1 MRCPLPRSL
10 FAPIESGDRA
20 MYGEGNTGMV
30 DLESAWARFWSQ
42 GTWWKALLLVAVYW
56 GVYQLIGLGVGSVF
70 HAFVDPA
77 NPLSNPASI
86 FFSLALPILLAGL
99 CLVLFAWSVGWLGE
113 LFARQPVRGQGW
125 MWLAV
130 VLVLIPII
138 LRLVGTNWSAY
149 SVGVVLALLFV
160 GLCVGFAEELLT
172 RGLVVSML
180 RKGGHGERLVLIVS
194 ALLFALLHV
203 GNAVTGQAFATV
215 AITVVYTFGFGAMMY
230 LSLRITGRLVWVILL
245 HAATDPITILAT
257 GGIDAHS
264 ETGSTS
270 SLITFA
276 GLFNIVYIL
285 LALVAIFL
293 VKNRAEAR
301 AK

>member
-1 MRCPLPRSL
+1 MGTLL
-10 FAPIESGDRA
+10 ESGNLV
-20 MYGEGNTGMV
+20 EGSPPGRRV
-30 DLESAWARFWSQ
+30 L
-42 GTWWKALLLVAVYW
+42 
-56 GVYQLIGLGVGSVF
+56 GVYQLIGLGVGSLF
-70 HAFVDPA
+70 HDFVDPA

-113 LFARQPVRGQGW
+113 LFARQPVRGRGW

-149 SVGVVLALLFV
+149 SVSVVLALLFV

-180 RKGGHGERLVLIVS
+180 RKGGHGERLVLVVS

-203 GNAVTGQAFATV
+203 GNALSGQAFATV

-264 ETGSTS
+264 DTGSTS
-270 SLITFA
+270 SLIAFA

-301 AK
+301 VN